1 VGAIG
6 IVTRGRKQRGDE
18 TMSGT
23 RKPGAKPA
31 WVPPAVKDA
40 GTVGDILKGG
50 GGKMSLETSDTGD
63 IRKPKGQG

>member
-1 VGAIG
+1 
-6 IVTRGRKQRGDE
+6 
-18 TMSGT
+18 MSGT

-50 GGKMSLETSDTGD
+50 GGKLSLETNDTGD